1 MKQCL
6 SHAKVLYE
14 NAKEPK
20 DIQIIEGADH
30 RLTDP
35 IHRGRAV
42 ELTLEWF
49 RKYLK

>member
-1 MKQCL
+1 VPL
-6 SHAKVLYE
+6 SHADALYE
-14 NAKEPK
+14 NANEPK
-20 DIQIIEGADH
+20 EIQIIEGADH

-49 RKYLK
+49 KKYLK